1 MRNPARGVRMI
12 VTEGISNHFPEGEF
26 RKALYFKGEKLAG
39 TRILLY
45 WLTIIAWALGRNACS

>member
-1 MRNPARGVRMI
+1 MI